1 MLASL
6 LITLREGLEA
16 ALIVGIVLGVLH
28 RLQRHDLVR
37 PAWAGVAAA
46 VALSVAGGLAL
57 RGLGV
62 ALEGRSEE
70 IFEGA
75 TMLVAASVLTWM
87 IFWMGR
93 RGREIQATLER
104 DVRRTAAQG
113 SAWGLFGLTFIA
125 VVREGVETALFL
137 NAALFTSTPTQT
149 LIGGV
154 LGLAIA
160 VGLGWAIFAAGR
172 RLNIR
177 AFFRVTGIFL
187 LLFAAGL
194 VARGVHEFQEAA
206 LLPTLVQ
213 PVWDLNPF
221 LDEHSLLGEFL
232 KALFGYNGDPSLLEI
247 LAYGLYLAAVGW
259 ISLRPGSQPVAT
271 HSSPSRG

>member
-28 RLQRHDLVR
+28 RLQRQDLVR
-37 PAWAGVAAA
+37 PAWVGVAAA
-46 VALSVAGGLAL
+46 VALSIAGGLAL
-57 RGLGV
+57 RSLGI

-70 IFEGA
+70 VFEGA

-93 RGREIQATLER
+93 RGREIQTSLER
-104 DVRRTAAQG
+104 DVRRAAAQR

-125 VVREGVETALFL
+125 VVREGIETVLFL
-137 NAALFTSTPTQT
+137 NAALFTSTPAQI
-149 LIGGV
+149 LIGGIV
-154 LGLAIA
+154 GLTVA

-172 RLNIR
+172 RLNVR
-177 AFFRVTGIFL
+177 AFFQATGILL

-194 VARGVHEFQEAA
+194 VARGVHEFQEAG

-213 PVWDLNPF
+213 SVWNLNPI
-221 LDEHSLLGEFL
+221 LDEHSLPGEFL
-232 KALFGYNGDPSLLEI
+232 KALFGYNGDPSLLEV
-247 LAYGLYLAAVGW
+247 LAYGLYLLIAGW
-259 ISLRPGSQPVAT
+259 TGLRQAT
-271 HSSPSRG
+271 RPRAIHYARSD